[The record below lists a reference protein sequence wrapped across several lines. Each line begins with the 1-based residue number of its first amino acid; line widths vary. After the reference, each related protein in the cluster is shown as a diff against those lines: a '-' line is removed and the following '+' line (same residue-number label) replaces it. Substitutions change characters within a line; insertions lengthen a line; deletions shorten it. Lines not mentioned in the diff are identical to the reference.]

1 MKQLQIN
8 ELNTSNFQMQEAF
21 KALRTNISF
30 CGDDIKA
37 IAVTSSFPN
46 EGKTEVALR
55 LAYAFAETGAKT
67 ILLDADIR
75 NSLLAGKLNV
85 NGGKIGLTHI
95 LSGKEKDISDAI
107 YRVDSSNMYI
117 IFAGPVAPNPAELF
131 VKERFETLLETLRK
145 NYDYII
151 IDCPPIM
158 PVIDAAIIAK
168 KCDGTIM
175 VVAQNRVRKSDA
187 KKALNQIK
195 ASGTTVLGTV
205 LNKVQAQGRGYGY
218 GYGYGKYGYGYGY
231 GYGKTEE
238 TGK

>member
-1 MKQLQIN
+1 MGRI
-8 ELNTSNFQMQEAF
+8 
-21 KALRTNISF
+21 
-30 CGDDIKA
+30 
-37 IAVTSSFPN
+37 IAVAN
-46 EGKTEVALR
+46 QKGGVGKTTTSIN
-55 LAYAFAETGAKT
+55 LAACLAEKGKKVLAIDMDPQGNLTSGLGVDKNTLDKT
-67 ILLDADIR
+67 IYQAINGEINIGECMIVHPFEKKLDISVIPANRD
-75 NSLLAGKLNV
+75 LAGAEVEL
-85 NGGKIGLTHI
+85 ITIERPQYL
-95 LSGKEKDISDAI
+95 LKDLI
-107 YRVDSSNMYI
+107 R
-117 IFAGPVAPNPAELF
+117 
-131 VKERFETLLETLRK
+131 KLRK
-145 NYDYII
+145 QYDFII